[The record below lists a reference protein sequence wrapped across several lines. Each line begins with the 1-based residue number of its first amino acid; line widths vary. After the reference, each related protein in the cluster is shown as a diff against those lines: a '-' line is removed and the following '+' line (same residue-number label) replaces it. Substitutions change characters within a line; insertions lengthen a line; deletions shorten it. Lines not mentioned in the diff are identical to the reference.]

1 MIIWLFK
8 DRKKFVSKQ
17 EGEVAFWGV
26 VLLCRKLYFCK
37 AMPFSTRLYRLLEEL
52 EAPLRRALLGVM
64 EELEQS
70 RLQMVTKNEFNE
82 LKAVVHQLAEAQK
95 KTEERLNELAEAQ
108 KRTEERVNE
117 LAEAQKKTE
126 ERLNELVEAQKRTE
140 ERVNELAEAQKKTE
154 ERLNELVEAQKR
166 TEERVNELAEA
177 QKRTE
182 ERLNEL
188 AEAQR
193 KTEER
198 VNELAEAQ
206 KKMEER
212 LNELAEAQKR
222 TEERLSELA
231 EAQKRTEEEL
241 RLLANEHRKTRQQL
255 GRLTHTV
262 GYVLEDRAFKG
273 LPPLLKE
280 DWGLI
285 VKGRLDRHFI
295 EVAADNYVEINIFG
309 KGEINGKE
317 VLIVGEGKSQ
327 LLSKKP
333 IDDLIKKGNLVSKLF
348 GKEVFLVAVAYLIHP
363 KVREYATAKGV
374 KLYSSSY
381 LPLA

>member
-1 MIIWLFK
+1 MTKVISFFMSVIIWLFK

-95 KTEERLNELAEAQ
+95 KTEERLNELA
-108 KRTEERVNE
+108 
-117 LAEAQKKTE
+117 
-126 ERLNELVEAQKRTE
+126 
-140 ERVNELAEAQKKTE
+140 
-154 ERLNELVEAQKR
+154 EAQKR

>member
-95 KTEERLNELAEAQ
+95 KTEERLNELA
-108 KRTEERVNE
+108 
-117 LAEAQKKTE
+117 
-126 ERLNELVEAQKRTE
+126 EAQKRTE